1 MVYNRAMEQN
11 QPDVIELNQIG
22 VEATRP
28 ERADALENRARLLR
42 VAETLFAE
50 RGVDAVNMT
59 EIARTAGVGQGTL
72 YRHFT
77 SKGDLCMVLMDS
89 QMRDFQEQVLAA
101 LRARTVAGEPYLAQL
116 TWFIAYYIHF
126 QLRHAP
132 LLSSGSLTDVPKL
145 PPGIGPASWLRMT
158 IQGLLRAASNRGE
171 IPADRDV
178 QFVVAALLV
187 LLRPDMLKTLHETH
201 AQSAEAMSA
210 GLQQM
215 ICALLTK

>member
-1 MVYNRAMEQN
+1 MQLN
-11 QPDVIELNQIG
+11 QPDVIELNQTG
-22 VEATRP
+22 VETTRP

-50 RGVDAVNMT
+50 RGVEAVNMT

-89 QMRDFQEQVLAA
+89 QMRDFQEQVLTQ
-101 LRARTVAGEPYLAQL
+101 LRARTAAGEANLAQL
-116 TWFIAYYIHF
+116 AWFIDYYVHF

-132 LLSSGSLTDVPKL
+132 LLSSGGDMVAPNF

-171 IPADRDV
+171 IPADRDF

-187 LLRPDMLKTLHETH
+187 LLRPDMVKTLHETH
-201 AQSAEAMSA
+201 AQSAQAMSA

-215 ICALLTK
+215 IYALLTK